1 MKSGI
6 IIKHNKINLLLIL
19 PKIDNTNLFQIV
31 PIINEEIS
39 SNRELKESLAI
50 IKKQLSNLNIE
61 NTEYVE
67 ILAEIN

>member
-39 SNRELKESLAI
+39 SNRELKESLVI